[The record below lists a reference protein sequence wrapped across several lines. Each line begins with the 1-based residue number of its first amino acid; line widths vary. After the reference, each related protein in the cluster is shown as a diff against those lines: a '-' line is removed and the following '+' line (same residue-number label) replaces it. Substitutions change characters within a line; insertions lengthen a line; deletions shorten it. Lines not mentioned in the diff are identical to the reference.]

1 MSFADLNEKY
11 TQKLCKVSSQHV
23 QLTKQM
29 GEDIEK
35 TCSVLKPVN
44 KALRQQKNQMEAR
57 ALNALKP
64 NNPVWQ
70 VVKQQAVLSQ
80 K

>member
-1 MSFADLNEKY
+1 
-11 TQKLCKVSSQHV
+11 
-23 QLTKQM
+23 
-29 GEDIEK
+29 
-35 TCSVLKPVN
+35 
-44 KALRQQKNQMEAR
+44 MEAR

-80 K
+80 KQTNKCLGVSGDNKLMLQGFSDDLDSIFANLAKNTNANAVVATSSSIAE

>member
-1 MSFADLNEKY
+1 MATTQPPVTAPASTKVALIETKESTVVAGFGDLNEKY

-23 QLTKQM
+23 QLSKQM

-44 KALRQQKNQMEAR
+44 KSLRQQKN
-57 ALNALKP
+57 
-64 NNPVWQ
+64 
-70 VVKQQAVLSQ
+70 
-80 K
+80 